1 MVMEDVREVSYVVA
15 RNAQEVSVRVMYVD
29 LRILNSLLEVMLEL
43 EESLY
48 WDGKRGFKGNDIIVI
63 SE

>member
-1 MVMEDVREVSYVVA
+1 MEDVREVSYVVV

>member
-1 MVMEDVREVSYVVA
+1 MVMEDVREVSYVVV